1 MKLLEVFNRTL
12 NGDRAKIWVKSRIIP
27 LPKKGDL
34 ADTGNYCGISLKVV
48 AAKIDNE
55 LLLEIIR
62 SHLDLLL
69 RINQNGFR
77 PGRSTVAQIVTLR
90 RLTKGVKAKQLQAV
104 ITFVNFEKAFNSIH
118 RGKLME
124 ILSAYG
130 VPKKIV
136 DAISVLYKDT
146 VVQVITPDR
155 EKDFF
160 DITAGVL
167 KCDTLAP
174 YLLIVSLDYAL
185 REATKDTSTGF
196 MLEKRQGSRKPAVY
210 ITDANF
216 ADDLTLISKYM
227 EQA

>member
-1 MKLLEVFNRTL
+1 M
-12 NGDRAKIWVKSRIIP
+12 
-27 LPKKGDL
+27 
-34 ADTGNYCGISLKVV
+34 
-48 AAKIDNE
+48 
-55 LLLEIIR
+55 
-62 SHLDLLL
+62 
-69 RINQNGFR
+69 
-77 PGRSTVAQIVTLR
+77 
-90 RLTKGVKAKQLQAV
+90 
-104 ITFVNFEKAFNSIH
+104 
-118 RGKLME
+118 
-124 ILSAYG
+124 
-130 VPKKIV
+130 
-136 DAISVLYKDT
+136 
-146 VVQVITPDR
+146 VQVITPDR

-227 EQA
+227 EQT